1 MSISVSNKLQ
11 LFAQE
16 IQSLLSPNTL
26 QNLARDV
33 GFVQRTSK
41 YRAQDL
47 IALCV
52 WISQS
57 VAKTSLTQLC
67 SCLEASTEV
76 LISPEGLN
84 QRFNAAAVQ
93 FLQKVLATLL
103 NQKLSSAKLLSS
115 PYTSIF
121 KRIRVL
127 DSTAFQLP
135 DPFSFVYPG
144 AGGSSHTAG
153 VKIQLE
159 YDLLSGQFLHIHTGP
174 GKQHDRTYG
183 SLCVPT
189 VTANDLCIRDL
200 GYFHLKDLQH
210 IHDKKAYY
218 ISRIKSNTRIYQKNP
233 IPDYFQDGRIK
244 KGTEYI
250 QIDMEVLMNS
260 LQPGQTCEISDAYVG
275 MIDKVPTRVIVHRL
289 TKEQQQKR
297 LQDQIVREKKKGM
310 KYSPRSKRLSGINVY
325 MTNTPT
331 DIVPMGQVHD
341 WYSLRWQIEILFKT
355 WKSFFHIHHCKK
367 IKRERLECHLYGQ
380 LIAILL
386 CSSIMFQM
394 RKLLLMKKKQE
405 LSEYKAV
412 YMIKD
417 YFSLL
422 FQAIQ
427 KDTQELSKIL
437 LRLFNLLQ
445 KNGRKSHRYDKKTV
459 FDILGVIYN
468 CTMSDNQ
475 AA

>member
-1 MSISVSNKLQ
+1 MSISVSDELQ

-16 IQSLLSPNTL
+16 IQNFLSPNFL
-26 QNLARDV
+26 RDLARNV

-41 YRAQDL
+41 YQAKDL
-47 IALCV
+47 VALCV
-52 WISQS
+52 WISQK
-57 VAKTSLTQLC
+57 VAKTSLTHLC

-84 QRFNAAAVQ
+84 QRFNATAVQ
-93 FLQKVLATLL
+93 FLQQVLAELL
-103 NQKLSSAKLLSS
+103 KQKLSSTKMLTS
-115 PYTSIF
+115 PYASIF
-121 KRIRVL
+121 KRIRIL

-135 DPFSFVYPG
+135 DVFSSVYPG
-144 AGGSSHTAG
+144 AGGCSHTAG

-159 YDLLSGQFLHIHTGP
+159 YDLLSGQFLHIHTVP

-183 SLCVPT
+183 SLCAPT

-210 IHDKKAYY
+210 IQDKKAYY

-233 IPDYFQDGRIK
+233 TPDYFQDGRIK

-260 LQPGQTCEISDAYVG
+260 LQPGQTCEISNAYVG
-275 MIDKVPTRVIVHRL
+275 MTDKVPTRVIVHRL

-297 LQDQIVREKKKGM
+297 LQDQTVREKKKGM
-310 KYSPRSKRLSGINVY
+310 KYSTRSKRLSSINVY

-355 WKSFFHIHHCKK
+355 WKSFFQIHQCKK
-367 IKRERLECHLYGQ
+367 IKPERWECHLYGQ

-394 RKLLLMKKKQE
+394 RQLLLMKKKRE
-405 LSEYKAV
+405 LSEYKAI
-412 YMIKD
+412 YMIRD
-417 YFSLL
+417 YFLLL

-427 KDTQELSKIL
+427 KDTQELSKVL
-437 LRLFNLLQ
+437 YRLFNLL
-445 KNGRKSHRYDKKTV
+445 
-459 FDILGVIYN
+459 
-468 CTMSDNQ
+468 
-475 AA
+475 